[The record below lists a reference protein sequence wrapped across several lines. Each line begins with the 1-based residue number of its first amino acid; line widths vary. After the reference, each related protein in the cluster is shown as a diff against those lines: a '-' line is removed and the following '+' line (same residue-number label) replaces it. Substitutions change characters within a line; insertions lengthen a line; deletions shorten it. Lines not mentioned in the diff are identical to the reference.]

1 MDVIMIAD
9 KMVNKAFIASKK
21 DRENYE
27 QIE

>member
-9 KMVNKAFIASKK
+9 KMVNKAFITSKK